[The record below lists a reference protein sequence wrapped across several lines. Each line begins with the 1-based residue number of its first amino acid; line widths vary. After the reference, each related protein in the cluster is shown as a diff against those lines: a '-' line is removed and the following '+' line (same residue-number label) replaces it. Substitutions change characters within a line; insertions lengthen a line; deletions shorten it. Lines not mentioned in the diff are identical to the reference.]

1 MEGAVLTGDTIA
13 AISTPLG
20 EGGIG
25 IVRMSGPDAAKIA
38 GKIFRAGSRTDFL
51 EERRKL
57 VYGHIVDQKGKDLDE
72 VLLCYMPG
80 PNTYTREDVVEIN
93 CHGGIVPLRRVL
105 EEVLARGARLAR
117 PGEFSKRAFLNGRL
131 DLAQAESVIDIIRS
145 KTNDSLNL
153 AVSQLRGKLSWKVNG
168 IQKKLLGLLAQVE
181 ANIDF
186 PEEDLEEVTGKA
198 IVQTGEEIV
207 AEMGEMIRGAATG
220 RIYREGI
227 STIIIGRT
235 NVGKSSLL
243 NALLRENRAIVTD
256 IPGTTRDLIEEVINI
271 RGIPL
276 KVIDTAGLRETD
288 DLVEKI
294 GVEKTRESVNRAD
307 LALVVLDAVRG
318 LNRED
323 RAILELIKDK
333 KALILI
339 NKIDASPEKI
349 KIRESDILELDK
361 DRPVLFISATKGIGL
376 EEMEDKIFEMVM
388 EGRVTSSDTVLVANV
403 RHKEVLERSLR
414 HLSGAIMGIRQEVPV
429 DIVAID
435 LRGAWETLGEIT
447 GSTATEDLLDRIFE
461 DFCIGK

>member
-1 MEGAVLTGDTIA
+1 MTGDTIA

-25 IVRMSGPDAAKIA
+25 IVRVSGPDAAKIA
-38 GKIFRAGSRTDFL
+38 GKIFKAGSQKNFL
-51 EERRKL
+51 EEKRKL
-57 VYGHIVDQKGKDLDE
+57 IYGHIVGQKGMDLDE

-93 CHGGIVPLRRVL
+93 CHGGIIPLRGVL
-105 EEVLARGARLAR
+105 EEVLARGARLAQ

-145 KTNDSLNL
+145 KTNSSLDL
-153 AVSQLRGKLSWKVNG
+153 AVSQLKGKLSRKING
-168 IQKKLLGLLAQVE
+168 IQDKLLDLLARVE

-186 PEEDLEEVTGKA
+186 PEEDLETATGQA
-198 IVQTGEEIV
+198 IVQAGEEIM
-207 AEMGEMIRGAATG
+207 AELGEMIRGAATG

-227 STIIIGRT
+227 STVIIGRT

-276 KVIDTAGLRETD
+276 KIIDTAGLRETS

-294 GVEKTRESVNRAD
+294 GVEKTRETVDRAE

-318 LNRED
+318 LNEED
-323 RAILELIKDK
+323 CAILELIRGK

-339 NKIDASPEKI
+339 NKIDAPAENI
-349 KIRESDILELDK
+349 KIREGDILELDRE
-361 DRPVLFISATKGIGL
+361 RPVLMISATKGIGL
-376 EEMEDKIFEMVM
+376 EQLEDKIFEMVM
-388 EGRVTSSDTVLVANV
+388 EGRVTGSDTVLVANI
-403 RHKEVLERSLR
+403 RHKEVLERSSR
-414 HLSGAIMGIRQEVPV
+414 HLSEAITGIRQAMPV

-435 LRGAWETLGEIT
+435 LRGAWEALGEIT